1 MIKAIAIILQ
11 GTEHSSMPNKTIK
24 KLLHVLGC
32 KFQCCMYFIFA
43 KAQFQLH
50 TGSLINSSQN
60 VNLMQYQIQDSAIT
74 VLLCNNKDSLIL
86 LALCLVC
93 FWGWILC
100 KYAPSAGVSKLFA
113 TGARFS
119 IVKVVGANLFTY
131 SNDNLRNF
139 LEATLCLNINTAS
152 KITVYERYIFHD

>member
-24 KLLHVLGC
+24 KLLYVLGC
-32 KFQCCMYFIFA
+32 KFQCCIYFIFA

-50 TGSLINSSQN
+50 TGSLISSSQN

-74 VLLCNNKDSLIL
+74 VLLCNNKDSVIL

-100 KYAPSAGVSKLFA
+100 KYAPRARVFKLFA

-119 IVKVVGANLFTY
+119 IVKVVGANLF
-131 SNDNLRNF
+131 
-139 LEATLCLNINTAS
+139 
-152 KITVYERYIFHD
+152 YI